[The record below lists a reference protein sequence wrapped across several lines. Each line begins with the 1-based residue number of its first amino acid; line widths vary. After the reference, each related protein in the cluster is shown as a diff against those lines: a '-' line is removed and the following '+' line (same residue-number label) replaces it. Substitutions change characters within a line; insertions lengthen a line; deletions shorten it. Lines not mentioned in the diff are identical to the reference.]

1 MNRLPLN
8 RCREI
13 LGNDC
18 EMTDAELELLRDEL
32 YALADTAISEFVH
45 QHRKTKVV
53 TARRSEVE
61 GDFTKIGSGRD
72 QFAIRSDETT
82 VQPSRPGIGSNC
94 KDWIII
100 GCVDLKAFAN

>member
-18 EMTDAELELLRDEL
+18 GMTDAELELLRDEL

-45 QHRKTKVV
+45 QHRRTKVV
-53 TARRSEVE
+53 TARRSEVAAAGNKDE
-61 GDFTKIGSGRD
+61 IGHVK
-72 QFAIRSDETT
+72 RS
-82 VQPSRPGIGSNC
+82 QPTEIESDC
-94 KDWIII
+94 EDWIII
-100 GCVDLKAFAN
+100 GYVDLKAFAN